1 MSRCRSC
8 RCLIGRFVHR
18 WNSSLGWAAA
28 RETLTCSS
36 MESLVRAAYTNRE
49 HSRSTISA
57 YERNVFLLLRTER
70 VGTWSSLTAR
80 SSCCSRYKQCA
91 CTCTLPT
98 ARLHRENHQQFIIIY
113 HFRRVAISCT
123 SLRIRKAPVYCA
135 TAPNIGL
142 YKQP

>member
-57 YERNVFLLLRTER
+57 YERNVFVLLRTER

-113 HFRRVAISCT
+113 HIRRVAISCT
-123 SLRIRKAPVYCA
+123 SPRTRKAPVYCA
-135 TAPNIGL
+135 AAPKIEL
-142 YKQP
+142 YK